1 MKKIYFLTFFCSALL
16 ILSNG
21 SFAQTLATKYYTITG
36 SVKDSSENNNKMAN
50 ATININYGQKLLL
63 ADADGK
69 FKFTIKEGELILVI
83 KYVNY
88 LPFRYRGII
97 TKDTDIT
104 AYLKEFSS
112 NLEQVTVSSKS
123 ADNNVKRPLMGVATL
138 NIKDLKKIPTVL
150 GEVDVF
156 RGLQMLPGVTSVGEA
171 SNGVNIRG
179 GTTDQN
185 LMLLDEAPLFNPTHM
200 FGLFSAFP
208 SDAISGFDLYKG
220 NVPSRYGGR
229 AAGVLDV
236 SLANPSLTKAKAQFA
251 IGIVST
257 KALIDVPIIKD
268 KLGIL
273 VAGRLALNDF
283 LLPIVSDR
291 LNGIKAKFG
300 DGTVKI
306 FYRLNNKNTLS
317 FTSYNSIDFVQ
328 TTILGGINNIN
339 STATQYDYRT
349 QNFSGKWLKV
359 INNRLNIQTIAVSAK
374 YTPQTLLPE
383 LNSTNKVKI
392 YQDINFKQLR
402 TNINYTK
409 NKHKIETGFDGTYYL
424 INPGELKPG
433 TSTSVSSLKTPKENG
448 LELGA
453 FLEDEIEITKKLSIS
468 AGVRYSNYSTFGPR
482 TFKTY
487 TPGQEKTQSTIVDSV
502 SYASGKVAQNYG
514 GFEPRIG
521 INYAINSES
530 SIKLGIN
537 TMRQYLQ
544 VISNT
549 TTPIPTSRWKSS
561 DPNIKPQISQ
571 LYSAGYFRNFDDN
584 VFEISSELYYKTTA
598 NILDYK
604 PGASFL
610 LNKNIETELL
620 QGKNKSYGVEL
631 MISKKKGELTG
642 WLNYTYAR
650 SLNLVKEGIG
660 NTQQINY
667 GNWYATNYDRPHTI
681 NAAIVINQTKTH
693 DFSFNFTY
701 STGRP
706 FTVPKAFI
714 QSNGV
719 TYPFYTE
726 RNNSRI
732 PDYHRL
738 DFSWNIYNPKNLNK
752 KFKGNWNFTVYNL
765 YGHKNTYSVFIKS
778 TDRVSTPFKL
788 TIFGAPILSLAYN
801 FKFE

>member
-1 MKKIYFLTFFCSALL
+1 MKNNFYLVYLLIISLASALKGY
-16 ILSNG
+16 SQNY
-21 SFAQTLATKYYTITG
+21 FNITG
-36 SVKDSSENNNKMAN
+36 TVKDSTDNSIMPN
-50 ATININYGQKLLL
+50 ATININYGQKLML
-63 ADADGK
+63 ADAQGK
-69 FKFTIKEGELILVI
+69 FKFTIRPGELILVV

-88 LPFRYRGII
+88 LPSRLRFIV
-97 TKDTDIT
+97 KEDINLDIF
-104 AYLKEFSS
+104 LKEFSS

-123 ADNNVKRPLMGVATL
+123 SDNNVKRPLMGVSTL

-150 GEVDVF
+150 GEVDVL

-171 SNGVNIRG
+171 SNGVNVRG

-185 LMLLDEAPLFNPTHM
+185 LMLLDEAPIFNPTHM

-229 AAGVLDV
+229 AAAVLDV
-236 SLANPSLTKAKAQFA
+236 SLANPTLTKAKAQFA
-251 IGIVST
+251 IGLVST
-257 KALIDVPIIKD
+257 KGLIDIPIIKD
-268 KLGIL
+268 KLGIMI
-273 VAGRLALNDF
+273 AGRLALNDF

-291 LNGIKAKFG
+291 LNGIKAKFA
-300 DGTVKI
+300 DGTAKI
-306 FYRLNNKNTLS
+306 FYRINNKNTLS
-317 FTSYNSIDFVQ
+317 FTAYNSIDFIQ
-328 TTILGGINNIN
+328 TNILGSINNIN

-349 QNFSGKWLKV
+349 RNFSAKWLKV
-359 INNRLNIQTIAVSAK
+359 LNKNLNIQTILVSSN
-374 YTPQTLLPE
+374 YSPQTILPE
-383 LNSTNKVKI
+383 FSTKNKVKI
-392 YQDINFKQLR
+392 YQGIQFKQIR
-402 TNINYTK
+402 TNINFTK
-409 NKHKIETGFDGTYYL
+409 NKHNIESGIDGTYYD

-433 TSTSVSSLKTPKENG
+433 ASTAVSAIKTPNENG
-448 LELGA
+448 LELGG
-453 FLEDEIEITKKLSIS
+453 FLEDEVEITNKLSVS
-468 AGVRYSNYSTFGPR
+468 AGLRYSNYNTFGPS
-482 TFKTY
+482 TY
-487 TPGQEKTQSTIVDSV
+487 RIYAQNEEKTSSTVLDSV
-502 SYASGKVAQNYG
+502 SFAKGKVAKNYS

-530 SIKLGIN
+530 SLKFGYNI
-537 TMRQYLQ
+537 MRQYLQ

-561 DPNIKPQISQ
+561 DLNIKPQISH
-571 LYSAGYFRNFDDN
+571 LISAGYFKNLNEN
-584 VFEISSELYYKTTA
+584 VYEISTEAYYKTTS
-598 NILDYK
+598 NIIDYK

-610 LNKNIETELL
+610 LQKNIETELL
-620 QGKNKSYGVEL
+620 QGKNKSYGIEL
-631 MISKKKGELTG
+631 MFSKKKGELTG
-642 WLNYTYAR
+642 WINYTYAR
-650 SLNLVKEGIG
+650 SLNQVKEGIG

-667 GNWYATNYDRPHTI
+667 GNWYATNYDRPNTI
-681 NAAIVINQTKTH
+681 NAAIVISQTKTH

-719 TYPFYTE
+719 LYPFYTE

-738 DFSWNIYNPKNLNK
+738 DFSWNIYNPANKNK

-765 YGHKNTYSVFIKS
+765 YGRKNAYSVFIKS
-778 TDRVSTPFKL
+778 TDRVSNPYKL
-788 TIFGAPILSLAYN
+788 TIFGAPIPSLSYN

>member
-1 MKKIYFLTFFCSALL
+1 MQKIYTFLLVISIFIVET
-16 ILSNG
+16 NK
-21 SFAQTLATKYYTITG
+21 SFGQNYYNITG
-36 SVKDSSENNNKMAN
+36 TVKDSTDNTIMPN
-50 ATININYGQKLLL
+50 ATININYGQKLML
-63 ADADGK
+63 ADAQGK
-69 FKFTIKEGELILVI
+69 FSFTIKGGELILVV

-88 LPFRYRGII
+88 LPFRFRAII
-97 TKDTDIT
+97 KEDTDIT

-112 NLEQVTVSSKS
+112 NLEQVTVSTKS
-123 ADNNVKRPLMGVATL
+123 ADNNVKRPLMGVSTI
-138 NIKDLKKIPTVL
+138 NIKELKKIPTVL

-229 AAGVLDV
+229 AAGVIDV
-236 SLANPSLTKAKAQFA
+236 ALANPSLTKAKAQFS
-251 IGIVST
+251 IGLVST
-257 KALIDVPIIKD
+257 KAFVDLPIIKD
-268 KLGIL
+268 KLGVIIASR
-273 VAGRLALNDF
+273 VAVNDF
-283 LLPIVSDR
+283 LLPLASDR
-291 LNGIKAKFG
+291 LTDIKAKFG
-300 DGTVKI
+300 DGTIKV
-306 FYRLNNKNTLS
+306 FYRVNDKNTLS

-328 TTILGGINNIN
+328 TNILGSINNIN

-349 QNFSGKWLKV
+349 NNLSAKWLKV
-359 INNRLNIQTIAVSAK
+359 INNNLNIQTIAVSAK

-383 LNSTNKVKI
+383 LNSKNKVKI
-392 YQDINFKQLR
+392 YQDINFKQVR

-409 NKHKIETGFDGTYYL
+409 NKHKIETGIDGTYYL

-433 TSTSVSSLKTPKENG
+433 TSTSVSSIITPKENG

-453 FLEDEIEITKKLSIS
+453 FLEDELNITNKLSIS

-482 TFKTY
+482 SFNIYKA
-487 TPGQEKTQSTIVDSV
+487 GEEKTTTTIVDSV
-502 SYASGKVAQNYG
+502 SFGSGKVAKRYG

-521 INYAINSES
+521 LNYAINSES
-530 SIKLGIN
+530 SIKVGIN

-561 DPNIKPQISQ
+561 DMNIKPQISQ
-571 LYSAGYFRNFDDN
+571 LYSVGYFRNFDDD
-584 VFEISSELYYKTTA
+584 VYEISSEAYYKTTA

-610 LNKNIETELL
+610 LQKNIETELL

-650 SLNLVKEGIG
+650 SLNQVKEGIG

-667 GNWYATNYDRPHTI
+667 GNWYATNYDRPHTV
-681 NAAIVINQTKTH
+681 NAAIVISQTKTH

-714 QSNGV
+714 QSGGV
-719 TYPFYTE
+719 TFPFYTE
-726 RNNSRI
+726 RNNARI

-738 DFSWNIYNPKNLNK
+738 DFSWNIYNPANKNK
-752 KFKGNWNFTVYNL
+752 KYKGNWNFTVYNL
-765 YGHKNTYSVFIKS
+765 YGHKNVYSIFIKS
-778 TDRVSTPFKL
+778 TDRVSNPYKL
-788 TIFGAPILSLAYN
+788 TIFGAPIPSLSYN